1 MKAEK
6 CVDCAV
12 KHLRAALAYA
22 VTQGTRMFPRAMNED
37 TVTGEI
43 GRAAVLMSEVPSY
56 PGHFDIAVGCLVK
69 AEDLACSG
77 VAERIRGARLSM
89 TGQKNGQKCFLHD
102 FQGIGTPDMF
112 HGHLL
117 EAKREGG
124 LKFPDRVTPE
134 EFVRDFEE
142 YITAVGE
149 DPAEAPREKGGE

>member
-6 CVDCAV
+6 CMDCAV

-22 VTQGTRMFPRAMNED
+22 VTPGTRRFPRSMNED

-43 GRAAVLMSEVPSY
+43 GRAAVLMAEVPSY

-77 VAERIRGARLSM
+77 VAERIREARLSM
-89 TGQKNGQKCFLHD
+89 NGVNGQKCFLRD
-102 FQGIGTPDMF
+102 LKGVGTPDMF

-124 LKFPDRVTPE
+124 LKFPDLVTPE
-134 EFVRDFEE
+134 EFIADFEE
-142 YITAVGE
+142 YIMAVGK
-149 DPAEAPREKGGE
+149 DPAEAPQEKGGE